1 MSKAYDRNTDKIET
15 KVGEEFSIEL
25 ESNPTTGYQWQEDFN
40 TRKLK
45 LVDKKFASSAKTIG
59 ASGKEI
65 LTFKALEVGKSTIK
79 LNYKRSWES
88 DSLENIEIEL
98 HSSEG

>member
-1 MSKAYDRNTDKIET
+1 MSKTFGKDTDKIQA

-25 ESNPTTGYQWQEDFN
+25 ESNPTTGYQWQEDVDN
-40 TRKLK
+40 RKLR
-45 LVDKKFASSAKTIG
+45 LTDRKFDSSAKTIG

-65 LTFKALEVGKSTIK
+65 LTFKTLEEGTSTIR
-79 LNYKRSWES
+79 LNYKRAWES

-98 HSSEG
+98 QSSKD